1 MTISASRYTHC
12 NYYPGPDRN
21 PISDSSGAFRVEHG
35 LTMCHHSSQAK
46 LPEDALD
53 FTQTTT
59 ISMRRK
65 HRPGRG
71 LPSHYQIK
79 QFQQSLESRWYP
91 SIAPLCGFRTT
102 LNRSQTNT
110 CTSKPWKKKNLP
122 RSTSAPS
129 SPPPRHHPRHCLFLN
144 LQLLQQRRTR
154 SLWDVFVHRTCLK
167 EINDYNLGLQ
177 FPRASLCRRRSGSWG
192 NTEVGAACSPEVAFP
207 KKMPHPAPLCRLALR
222 SCN

>member
-1 MTISASRYTHC
+1 MKNTFCYKQRAQGIKAKKKTFLSSISLRDWIGTMTISTSRYTHC
-12 NYYPGPDRN
+12 NYYPRPDRN

-110 CTSKPWKKKNLP
+110 CTSKPWKKKKTFLEALLHHRALP
-122 RSTSAPS
+122 PTSSQTLFVFKS
-129 SPPPRHHPRHCLFLN
+129 SVIAVKAHMQLMRH
-144 LQLLQQRRTR
+144 
-154 SLWDVFVHRTCLK
+154 V
-167 EINDYNLGLQ
+167 
-177 FPRASLCRRRSGSWG
+177 
-192 NTEVGAACSPEVAFP
+192 CSPNVP
-207 KKMPHPAPLCRLALR
+207 
-222 SCN
+222 